1 MAGALGAA
9 GRGAG
14 SVGCAVEPAG
24 AALLAGALGAAADAP
39 GAAWCA
45 AASPAGLPPVAGPAE
60 AGYPA
65 GSPAGAPEYGP
76 GAAGAALL
84 AGAGGAAGAWAGG
97 AGGGGGT
104 APGGG
109 GGADCVGQGAGW
121 GGTGAVIAIVGS
133 SDGRAGTADT
143 SYPHA
148 PQKRSP
154 DSRGSSQLGHFDSAA
169 CWGICDINYTH
180 VRGR

>member
-1 MAGALGAA
+1 MGLAVAGA
-9 GRGAG
+9 
-14 SVGCAVEPAG
+14 V
-24 AALLAGALGAAADAP
+24 
-39 GAAWCA
+39 
-45 AASPAGLPPVAGPAE
+45 
-60 AGYPA
+60 
-65 GSPAGAPEYGP
+65 
-76 GAAGAALL
+76 LL

-97 AGGGGGT
+97 AGGT

-109 GGADCVGQGAGW
+109 GGTGDWAGQGAGW
-121 GGTGAVIAIVGS
+121 GGTVAVIAIVGS
-133 SDGRAGTADT
+133 SAGRAGTADK